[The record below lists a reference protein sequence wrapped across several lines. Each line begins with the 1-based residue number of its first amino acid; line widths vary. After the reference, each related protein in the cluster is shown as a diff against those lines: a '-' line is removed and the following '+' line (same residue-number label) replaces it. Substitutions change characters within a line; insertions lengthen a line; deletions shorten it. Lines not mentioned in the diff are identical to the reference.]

1 MPPPKHPATA
11 RERPVHLSVMLFL
24 ALALLAAIVLALLV
38 GKFPLSLADLWHV
51 LLARLSGNPLLGSAD
66 TVIWQL
72 RLPRIVAA
80 ILVGASLAVAGAAY
94 QGMFRNPLVSPDILG
109 VSAGAGLGAICAI
122 FFHLPLYMVQ
132 LFAFIGGLLAVA
144 AVYALA
150 SLVRRHD
157 PVLVLVLAGIALSA
171 LLGAGISLLKILA
184 DPYTQLPTITFWLLG
199 GLHSVNLTDLAYS
212 APLMLLGLTPLVLLR
227 WRMNLLSLSDDEA
240 IALGVNLTRTRLLL
254 IVAATLM
261 TASAVSFTGIIGW
274 VGLVIPHVARLLVG
288 PHFSRLLPVA
298 LLLGATFLLL
308 TDTLARTVA
317 GIELPLGIL
326 TALVGAPFFMYL
338 LARGGRT

>member
-1 MPPPKHPATA
+1 MLQAQTLTAKHQLPQ
-11 RERPVHLSVMLFL
+11 HLKVMILLMIALVIAVLF
-24 ALALLAAIVLALLV
+24 ALLM
-38 GKFPLSLADLWHV
+38 GKFPLSLSDLWQV
-51 LLARLSGNPLLGSAD
+51 IVARISGNPLIGSLD
-66 TVIWQL
+66 TVVWQL
-72 RLPRIVAA
+72 RLPRILAA
-80 ILVGASLAVAGAAY
+80 MLVGASLAVAGAAY

-109 VSAGAGLGAICAI
+109 VSAGAGLGAILAI
-122 FFHLPLYMVQ
+122 FLNLPLYFVQ

-144 AVYALA
+144 GVYTLA
-150 SLVRRHD
+150 SLVKRHD
-157 PVLVLVLAGIALSA
+157 PVLVLVLAGIALGS
-171 LLGAGISLLKILA
+171 LLGAGISLIKILA

-199 GLHSVNLTDLAYS
+199 GLHSVSLSDLAYS
-212 APLMLLGLTPLVLLR
+212 APIMLLGLVPLVLLR

-240 IALGVNLTRTRLLL
+240 AALGINLMRTRLIL
-254 IVAATLM
+254 IVSATLM

-308 TDTLARTVA
+308 TDTLARNVA